1 MFFIFVIF
9 SGSRRIVPWL
19 SLLCSVVLVIYLSSS
34 VYWSSCFPWGIR
46 MFHLWM
52 RGDSQGGA
60 LTRSTSDGSADM
72 DESVSGAHPEY
83 TKVHRDCRH
92 G

>member
-1 MFFIFVIF
+1 
-9 SGSRRIVPWL
+9 
-19 SLLCSVVLVIYLSSS
+19 
-34 VYWSSCFPWGIR
+34 

-52 RGDSQGGA
+52 RGDSQARA
-60 LTRSTSDGSADM
+60 LTRSTGDGSADM

-83 TKVHRDCRH
+83 TKVHRDSRH

>member
-1 MFFIFVIF
+1 MGPRKEILD
-9 SGSRRIVPWL
+9 S
-19 SLLCSVVLVIYLSSS
+19 
-34 VYWSSCFPWGIR
+34 
-46 MFHLWM
+46 
-52 RGDSQGGA
+52 GDSEGSMSGGSIGCLDVWMFGTSEGSP

-83 TKVHRDCRH
+83 TKVHRDCLH